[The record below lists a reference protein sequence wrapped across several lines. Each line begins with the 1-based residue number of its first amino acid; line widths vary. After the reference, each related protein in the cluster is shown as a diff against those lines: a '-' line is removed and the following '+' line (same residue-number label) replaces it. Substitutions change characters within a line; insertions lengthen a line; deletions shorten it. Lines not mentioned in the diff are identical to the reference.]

1 MKFVNKEDIIEAVQF
16 TGDNLEELRKFLG
29 SDDKI
34 REESDGIYFLSS
46 LTKLTKLY
54 KNNYILKKGN
64 QNWICDSDKFT
75 DSYLEFK
82 ENELVTKPDKI
93 TLSIRDNKIINE
105 ELDEL
110 KNKYN
115 VNLSLKSVD
124 SINIIIELTANDL
137 TETAYTNLST
147 DYFTKANEFNAKK
160 YVHNIVE
167 DFILKETYNWTEK

>member
-1 MKFVNKEDIIEAVQF
+1 MKFVNKEDIVEVVQYI
-16 TGDNLEELRKFLG
+16 GDNLEELRKFLG
-29 SDDKI
+29 SDAKIKEEFDGVYLIDKYNKI
-34 REESDGIYFLSS
+34 
-46 LTKLTKLY
+46 TKIH
-54 KNNYILKKGN
+54 KNNYLIKESN
-64 QNWICDSDKFT
+64 SVFICDSDKFA

-82 ENELVTKPDKI
+82 ENELVIKPDKI

-124 SINIIIELTANDL
+124 SIDIIIELTANDL
-137 TETAYTNLST
+137 TETAYTKLST
-147 DYFTKANEFNAKK
+147 DYFTKANEFNARK

-167 DFILKETYNWTEK
+167 DFILKKAYNWTEK

>member
-46 LTKLTKLY
+46 FTKLTKLY
-54 KNNYILKKGN
+54 KNNYILKKGS
-64 QNWICDSDKFT
+64 QNWICDSDRFA

-82 ENELVTKPDKI
+82 ENELVIKPDKI

-137 TETAYTNLST
+137 TETAYTKLST
-147 DYFTKANEFNAKK
+147 DYFTKANEFNARK

-167 DFILKETYNWTEK
+167 DFILKKAYNWTEK